1 MTALAAGHID
11 DALVSPR
18 ECDSNPKRAIL
29 WDALGDLADLP
40 MDYARYGYA
49 FPASYIKTQRETLR
63 RLLMTYLEA
72 IYVFRT
78 RPIKFMPLSKRKNIK
93 DPVVQK
99 NVYERALESVR
110 EFPLPEPNGIQS
122 LLDSLPHPNARNIN
136 RRA

>member
-1 MTALAAGHID
+1 
-11 DALVSPR
+11 
-18 ECDSNPKRAIL
+18 
-29 WDALGDLADLP
+29 
-40 MDYARYGYA
+40 
-49 FPASYIKTQRETLR
+49 
-63 RLLMTYLEA
+63 MTYLEA

-78 RPIKFMPLSKRKNIK
+78 RPIQFMPLSKRKNIK

-136 RRA
+136 RRASWTRAFSMK